1 MTTGTTSSG
10 SNEPNEPTVPAADS
24 TDSAETTAAAPAAPA
39 VSSVPG
45 MPKAPS
51 FPKAPSVFDPADA
64 PQAPVLPGGYQP
76 TIGQVLGTAR
86 TAADLTV
93 DEVSARTRVRVP
105 IVHAIEDDDFV
116 RCGGDFY
123 ARGHI
128 RAIAQAVGVDGDE
141 LVRRYDAAHG
151 GNPADAKVPLFET
164 AGDRRISTE
173 RRRPNWTAAMVAA
186 IVVVIAVIGFNL
198 ASSGPKAPVAQAV
211 TPATTASPSIGPV
224 LHPSLPPVTQVKPS
238 AIAAAPAGKVT
249 VKLVAQNADS
259 WLLVKDAS
267 GKTLFQAD
275 LTQGQTQTFTDA
287 KQLKLVLG
295 NAGAVH
301 VWANGKDL
309 GMAGQTG
316 QVVNVTYTP
325 GDPVAG

>member
-1 MTTGTTSSG
+1 VTTGTTSPG
-10 SNEPNEPTVPAADS
+10 SPEPTRH
-24 TDSAETTAAAPAAPA
+24 E
-39 VSSVPG
+39 
-45 MPKAPS
+45 PS
-51 FPKAPSVFDPADA
+51 
-64 PQAPVLPGGYQP
+64 
-76 TIGQVLGTAR
+76 IGQVLGSAR
-86 TAADLTV
+86 VAAELSV
-93 DEVSARTRVRVP
+93 EEVSAQTRVRVP
-105 IVHAIEDDDFV
+105 IVQGIEVDDFV

-128 RAIAQAVGVDGDE
+128 RAIAKAVGVDGDD

-151 GNPADAKVPLFET
+151 GSPETAKVPLFET
-164 AGDRRISTE
+164 AGDRRISAE

-198 ASSGPKAPVAQAV
+198 ASGGSKAPTASAV
-211 TPATTASPSIGPV
+211 VPSMTASPSIGPV
-224 LHPSLPPVTQVKPS
+224 LHPSAPSAAPVKPS

-249 VKLVAQNADS
+249 VKLAAASADS
-259 WLLVKDAS
+259 WVLVKDGS
-267 GKTLFQAD
+267 GKVLFQGD
-275 LTQGQTQTFTDA
+275 LAQGQTQTFTDA
-287 KQLKLVLG
+287 KKLKLVLG

-309 GMAGQTG
+309 GSVGSDG